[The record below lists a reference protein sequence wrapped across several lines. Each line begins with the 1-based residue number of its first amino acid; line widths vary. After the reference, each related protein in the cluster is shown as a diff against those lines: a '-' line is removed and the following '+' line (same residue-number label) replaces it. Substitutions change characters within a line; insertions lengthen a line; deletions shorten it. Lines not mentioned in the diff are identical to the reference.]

1 MNMQLK
7 SRLKIRTTEL
17 IPIYIAFLII
27 LAINASLDK
36 AFFTADRLAVQL
48 MAFSPLICAS
58 IAQSIILITGGVDLS
73 MGNRVAC
80 MGCLAAIVMT
90 DSPFGIVGALLL
102 VLVVGALTG
111 MLNGIIVTFG
121 KLPAIIVTLA
131 MSFFWHGVALFLLPS
146 PGGYISPTY
155 THWINSGSKTWAGL
169 VFIAVAVALWKFI
182 KSTKLGVRIYAI
194 GDNLAAAKANGMHVN
209 RVRILAY
216 LVSGIFSGLAGIAFV
231 GITGTG
237 DANAGTF
244 YNINSV
250 AASVLG
256 GVAFSGGQG
265 FMRGTIIGA
274 IIVQALINI
283 LFYSGLDTSYQYVLQ
298 GVILIAAVSINI
310 LQQYRRKRVSQ

>member
-1 MNMQLK
+1 MNKQQRF
-7 SRLKIRTTEL
+7 RLRNKEL
-17 IPIYIAFLII
+17 IPIYIAFVAI
-27 LAINASLDK
+27 LAVNASLDK
-36 AFFTADRLAVQL
+36 AFFTPDRIAVQL
-48 MAFSPLICAS
+48 MAFSPLICAAV
-58 IAQSIILITGGVDLS
+58 AQSIILITGGVDLS

-80 MGCLAAIVMT
+80 MGCLAAIVMK
-90 DSPFGIVGALLL
+90 DSPAGIIGALLL

-111 MLNGIIVTFG
+111 MLNGVIVTFG
-121 KLPAIIVTLA
+121 HLPAIIVTLA
-131 MSFFWHGVALFLLPS
+131 MSFFWHGFALFLLPS
-146 PGGYISPTY
+146 PGGYISPAY
-155 THWINSGSKTWAGL
+155 TRWINSGSKTWAGL
-169 VFIAVAVALWKFI
+169 VFITITVLLWKYI
-182 KSTKLGVRIYAI
+182 KTTKLGVSIYAM
-194 GDNLAAAKANGMHVN
+194 GDNASAAKANGMNVN
-209 RVRILAY
+209 KVRIVAY

-310 LQQYRRKRVSQ
+310 LQQHKRKKVRA

>member
-1 MNMQLK
+1 MN
-7 SRLKIRTTEL
+7 RLRGLQYEQRKL
-17 IPIYIAFLII
+17 LPIYIAFMAI
-27 LAINASLDK
+27 LAINARLDK
-36 AFFTADRLAVQL
+36 AFFTADRVAVQL

-58 IAQSIILITGGVDLS
+58 IAQSIVIITGGVDLS

-80 MGCLAAIVMT
+80 MGCLAAIVMRDT
-90 DSPFGIVGALLL
+90 PLGILGALLL

-111 MLNGIIVTFG
+111 MLNGIIIAFG
-121 KLPAIIVTLA
+121 HLPAIIVTLA
-131 MSFFWHGVALFLLPS
+131 MSFFWHGFALFLLPS
-146 PGGYISPTY
+146 PGGYISPAFTR
-155 THWINSGSKTWAGL
+155 WINSGAKTWAGL
-169 VFIAVAVALWKFI
+169 AFVTVAVLLWKYI
-182 KSTKLGVRIYAI
+182 KTTKLGISMYAI
-194 GDNLAAAKANGMHVN
+194 GDNASAAKANGMNVN

-256 GVAFSGGQG
+256 GVAFTGGQG
-265 FMRGTIIGA
+265 FMRGTVIGA

-298 GVILIAAVSINI
+298 GAILVAAVSINI
-310 LQQYRRKRVSQ
+310 LQQHKRKKVQP